1 MRRAAIKNKRGFTL
15 TELILTVAIT
25 LLVITGSALS
35 FVHLMFLADSSV
47 NLTIAVN
54 DAQYVLE
61 QIKSEPYTS
70 INSYSV
76 PELKNIGSSE
86 IITLNRNVGANLATL
101 TVDVNWLERNQ
112 ARSFS
117 LSTCIAK

>member
-15 TELILTVAIT
+15 AELILTVAIT

-47 NLTIAVN
+47 NLTIAAN
-54 DAQYVLE
+54 DAQYILE
-61 QIKSEPYTS
+61 QLKGVAYGEIS
-70 INSYSV
+70 SYSAPV
-76 PELKNIGSSE
+76 FYNLPGEAV
-86 IITLNRNVGANLATL
+86 TLSRSVGANLATL

-112 ARSFS
+112 ARNFS